1 MFLIPLSVLCSV
13 IHGTENMWHRIPRNR
28 SSFLSIEHVW
38 PSVQIDLLLKRDK
51 LFGRHLIDSLVS
63 QNIVRLLKRALL
75 RHLLINVAGAS
86 EIKTFADYTNS
97 FIFMHCRLIS
107 WTLYTNGKIKG
118 EIYKCASL
126 MISITLLLYILRKL
140 MKFRVRKWKAHFRRL
155 NWKR

>member
-1 MFLIPLSVLCSV
+1 MC
-13 IHGTENMWHRIPRNR
+13 HGIPRNL

-38 PSVQIDLLLKRDK
+38 PSVQVDLLLKWDK
-51 LFGRHLIDSLVS
+51 LFGRHLIDSLVT

-97 FIFMHCRLIS
+97 FFFYALQTFFMNALFFPFV
-107 WTLYTNGKIKG
+107 KIKG

-126 MISITLLLYILRKL
+126 MISISLLLYILSKL
-140 MKFRVRKWKAHFRRL
+140 MKYRVRKWKAYTFVVWFE
-155 NWKR
+155 NVK